1 MLPTFIS
8 GILNTIQFRFIRM
21 RNIAMVPGLLALLL
35 TGVLFYIVYHKPQ
48 PVPAVNSTDHSKQ
61 AANNNL
67 RMAYF
72 NLDSLEAHYQ
82 YFKDVL
88 DQVKNKE
95 NEMNAELSGME
106 KSYQKKIAEWQKKA
120 PTMSQTEG
128 QAAQQEYAQMQQN
141 YQIRKQTLQ
150 ESLMK
155 HNEDLKS
162 DIRRKIE
169 DYLKEYNKT
178 KGYNYIISYDANSF
192 IYLRDTANNITDDLV
207 GGLNA
212 AYKKK

>member
-8 GILNTIQFRFIRM
+8 GILNNQFRFIRM

-35 TGVLFYIVYHKPQ
+35 TGVLFYVVYHRPQ
-48 PVPAVNSTDHSKQ
+48 PAPAVISTDHSNQ
-61 AANNNL
+61 PAGTSL

-72 NLDSLEAHYQ
+72 NQDSVEAHYQ

-88 DQVKNKE
+88 SQVKAKE
-95 NEMNAELSGME
+95 NEMNAELSSLE

-128 QAAQQEYAQMQQN
+128 QEAQQEYAQMQQN
-141 YQIRKQTLQ
+141 FQIRKQTLQ
-150 ESLMK
+150 EALMK
-155 HNEDLKS
+155 HSEELKT
-162 DIRRKIE
+162 DIRKKIE

-207 GGLNA
+207 SGLNA

>member
-1 MLPTFIS
+1 
-8 GILNTIQFRFIRM
+8 M

-35 TGVLFYIVYHKPQ
+35 TGVLFYVVYHKAQ
-48 PVPAVNSTDHSKQ
+48 PVPAVISTDHSNQ
-61 AANNNL
+61 SVGNNL

-88 DQVKNKE
+88 DQVKGKE
-95 NEMNAELSGME
+95 SEMNAELSGME
-106 KSYQKKIAEWQKKA
+106 KNYQKKISEWQKKA

-128 QAAQQEYAQMQQN
+128 QEAQQEYAQMQQN

-155 HNEDLKS
+155 HNEDLKT

-169 DYLKEYNKT
+169 DYLKDYNKS

-192 IYLRDTANNITDDLV
+192 IYLKDTANNITDDLV
-207 GGLNA
+207 SGLNA

>member
-8 GILNTIQFRFIRM
+8 GILNFQYRFSCM

-35 TGVLFYIVYHKPQ
+35 TGVLFYIVYHRPQ
-48 PVPAVNSTDHSKQ
+48 QAPAVISADHSNQ
-61 AANNNL
+61 PANNL

-72 NLDSLEAHYQ
+72 NQDSLEAHYQ

-88 DQVKNKE
+88 DQVKSKE
-95 NEMNAELSGME
+95 NEMNAELSGIE

-128 QAAQQEYAQMQQN
+128 QEAQQEYAQMQQN
-141 YQIRKQTLQ
+141 FQIRKQTLQ

-155 HNEDLKS
+155 HSEDLKI

-192 IYLRDTANNITDDLV
+192 IYLRDTANNITDDLI

>member
-1 MLPTFIS
+1 
-8 GILNTIQFRFIRM
+8 
-21 RNIAMVPGLLALLL
+21 
-35 TGVLFYIVYHKPQ
+35 
-48 PVPAVNSTDHSKQ
+48 
-61 AANNNL
+61 
-67 RMAYF
+67 MAYF

-88 DQVKNKE
+88 DQVKGKE
-95 NEMNAELSGME
+95 NEMNAELSSME
-106 KSYQKKIAEWQKKA
+106 KGYQKKISEWQKKA
-120 PTMSQTEG
+120 PTMSQTES
-128 QAAQQEYAQMQQN
+128 QQAQQEYAQMQQN

-155 HNEDLKS
+155 HNEDLKT

>member
-1 MLPTFIS
+1 
-8 GILNTIQFRFIRM
+8 
-21 RNIAMVPGLLALLL
+21 
-35 TGVLFYIVYHKPQ
+35 
-48 PVPAVNSTDHSKQ
+48 
-61 AANNNL
+61 
-67 RMAYF
+67 MAYF
-72 NLDSLEAHYQ
+72 NQDSLEAHYQ

-88 DQVKNKE
+88 DQIKSKE
-95 NEMNAELSGME
+95 NEMNAELSGIE
-106 KSYQKKIAEWQKKA
+106 KSYQKKISEWQKKA
-120 PTMSQTEG
+120 PTMSQTES
-128 QAAQQEYAQMQQN
+128 QEAQQEYAQMQQN

-155 HNEDLKS
+155 HSEDLKT

-192 IYLRDTANNITDDLV
+192 IYLKDTANNITDDLV

>member
-1 MLPTFIS
+1 
-8 GILNTIQFRFIRM
+8 M

-35 TGVLFYIVYHKPQ
+35 TGVLFYIIYHRPQ
-48 PVPAVNSTDHSKQ
+48 QTPAVISDSNRNQ
-61 AANNNL
+61 PIVNNL

-72 NLDSLEAHYQ
+72 NLDSLEAHYL

-88 DQVKNKE
+88 DQVKGKE
-95 NEMNAELSGME
+95 NEMNAELSSME
-106 KSYQKKIAEWQKKA
+106 KSYQKKISEWQKKA

-128 QAAQQEYAQMQQN
+128 QEAQQEYAQMQQS
-141 YQIRKQTLQ
+141 YQIRKQSLQ
-150 ESLMK
+150 ESLLK
-155 HNEDLKS
+155 HNEDLKT
-162 DIRRKIE
+162 DIRKKIE
-169 DYLKEYNKT
+169 DYLKEYNKLR
-178 KGYNYIISYDANSF
+178 GYNYIISYDANSF

>member
-8 GILNTIQFRFIRM
+8 GILNFQYRFIRM
-21 RNIAMVPGLLALLL
+21 RNISMVPGLLALLL
-35 TGVLFYIVYHKPQ
+35 TGVLFYVVYHKPQ
-48 PVPAVNSTDHSKQ
+48 PAPTVVSSEHSSQPAS
-61 AANNNL
+61 NNL

-72 NLDSLEAHYQ
+72 NQDSLEAHYQ

-88 DQVKNKE
+88 DQVKSKE
-95 NEMNAELSGME
+95 NEMNAELSGIE

-128 QAAQQEYAQMQQN
+128 QEAQQEYAQMQQN
-141 YQIRKQTLQ
+141 FQIRKQTLQ

-155 HNEDLKS
+155 HSEDLKI

-192 IYLRDTANNITDDLV
+192 IYLRDTANNITDDLI

>member
-8 GILNTIQFRFIRM
+8 GILNIQFRFICM

-35 TGVLFYIVYHKPQ
+35 TGVLFYVVYHRPQ
-48 PVPAVNSTDHSKQ
+48 PAPAVISADHSNQ
-61 AANNNL
+61 PAVSNL

-88 DQVKNKE
+88 DQVKGKE
-95 NEMNAELSGME
+95 SEMNAELSSME

-128 QAAQQEYAQMQQN
+128 QEAQQEYAQMQQN
-141 YQIRKQTLQ
+141 FQIRKQTLQ
-150 ESLMK
+150 EALMK
-155 HNEDLKS
+155 HSEELKT
-162 DIRRKIE
+162 DIRKKIE

-207 GGLNA
+207 SGLNA
-212 AYKKK
+212 TYKKK

>member
-1 MLPTFIS
+1 
-8 GILNTIQFRFIRM
+8 
-21 RNIAMVPGLLALLL
+21 
-35 TGVLFYIVYHKPQ
+35 
-48 PVPAVNSTDHSKQ
+48 
-61 AANNNL
+61 
-67 RMAYF
+67 MAYF
-72 NLDSLEAHYQ
+72 NQDSLEAHYQ

-88 DQVKNKE
+88 DQIKGKE
-95 NEMNAELSGME
+95 NEMNAELSGIE

-128 QAAQQEYAQMQQN
+128 QEAQQEYAQMQQN
-141 YQIRKQTLQ
+141 FQIRKQTLQ
-150 ESLMK
+150 ESLIK
-155 HNEDLKS
+155 HNEDLKI

-192 IYLRDTANNITDDLV
+192 IYLNDTANNITDDLI